1 MNVKPGR
8 LRPLSAMES
17 VSETRNLALDLMR
30 RALELLDKDPSIA
43 PLVAPQ
49 LQLAIDRLIRPCAG
63 GSRYS

>member
-1 MNVKPGR
+1 MNVKTGH
-8 LRPLSAMES
+8 LRPLSAVES

-49 LQLAIDRLIRPCAG
+49 LQLAIDRLTFPRGRGPRF
-63 GSRYS
+63 S